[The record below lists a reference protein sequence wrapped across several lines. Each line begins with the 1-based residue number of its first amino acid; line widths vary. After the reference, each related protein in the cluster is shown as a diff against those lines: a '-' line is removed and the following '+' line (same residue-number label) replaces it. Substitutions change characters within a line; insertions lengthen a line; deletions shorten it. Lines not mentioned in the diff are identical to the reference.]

1 MMGEKTMFRLIFSFL
16 IFILFLPNDLS
27 AHSGRTDSNCGH
39 NCSAESK
46 RKGLC
51 TGYHYHYANCPSVEV
66 AEGETQSL
74 KECSVL
80 EKTLHTHFHDAE
92 GNHIASEEHHAHDE
106 DVSHV
111 HKESK

>member
-1 MMGEKTMFRLIFSFL
+1 MVGEKTMFRLIFSFL

-27 AHSGRTDSNCGH
+27 AHSGRTDSTGGH

-51 TGYHYHYANCPSVEV
+51 TGYHYHYVNCPSVEV
-66 AEGETQSL
+66 AEEETQSV

-80 EKTLHTHFHDAE
+80 EKSLHTHFHDA
-92 GNHIASEEHHAHDE
+92 
-106 DVSHV
+106 
-111 HKESK
+111 

>member
-1 MMGEKTMFRLIFSFL
+1 MVGGKTMFRLIYSFL
-16 IFILFLPNDLS
+16 VLILFLPNDLS

-51 TGYHYHYANCPSVEV
+51 TGYHYHFANCPSVEV
-66 AEGETQSL
+66 TEGETQSSN
-74 KECSVL
+74 ECNVL
-80 EKTLHTHFHDAE
+80 EKALHAHFHDAE
-92 GNHIASEEHHAHDE
+92 GNHIASEGHHAHDE
-106 DVSHV
+106 DVSYV